1 VNWADFTL
9 IAIVL
14 ISVVISLFRG
24 FAREFMALAIWV
36 AAFWVA
42 VHFSDRVDTLLVDQ
56 ISLASARLAAAYVLL
71 FVITLLAGGILS
83 FLIGK
88 LVDGTG
94 LTGTD
99 RMLGMVFG
107 VCRALV
113 LMTALILFLK
123 LTPLTRDDWWDES
136 VLLPRFERLADWSV
150 QYFPDRLQSLF
161 RDGGLEAD
169 TDSKVSAEG
178 ESSSRFRLS
187 DFLDADLPDETELSD
202 SPTNSDTE
210 PNLGLDAKRDGSG
223 NDQPDPA
230 LPEG

>member
-1 VNWADFTL
+1 MNWADFTL

-42 VHFSDRVDTLLVDQ
+42 AHFSDQLDTLLVNQ

-71 FVITLLAGGILS
+71 FVVTLLVGGIIS
-83 FLIGK
+83 YLIGK

-113 LMTALILFLK
+113 LITALILFLK
-123 LTPLTRDDWWDES
+123 LTPLTRDAWWHES

-150 QYFPDRLQSLF
+150 QYFPDRLQSLL
-161 RDGGLEAD
+161 RDGGLETD
-169 TDSKVSAEG
+169 TDSDAASDEPG
-178 ESSSRFRLS
+178 ERFRLS
-187 DFLDADLPDETELSD
+187 DFLGTDSSDEEEPVDPSDRSDPDTKTGSDSEQQAGETE
-202 SPTNSDTE
+202 
-210 PNLGLDAKRDGSG
+210 
-223 NDQPDPA
+223 QPDTG
-230 LPEG
+230 LPEA